1 MSLSNS
7 NSKLVKTLSLSLDF
21 KYLPSSLFSLV
32 LPVLAAFFLLF
43 LSLGC

>member
-7 NSKLVKTLSLSLDF
+7 NSKLVKTPSLSLDF
-21 KYLPSSLFSLV
+21 KYPPSSLFFLV
-32 LPVLAAFFLLF
+32 LPVLAAVFLLF